1 MDPPR
6 QVNEDRRYRFEPT
19 QDSNTFT
26 ETLQPASLAKGLL
39 TSVYRTFQRG
49 KVTAVAAPKRLTECH
64 VTRQRTCSSIT
75 VTGVV
80 RTTPAKK
87 NQHPSLEPR
96 SDSRQASSRLGF
108 GALTIRGLR
117 DSSASPR
124 LTSTQMP
131 KSRSLVQFGEPA
143 ASPTDRHDFEKC
155 QKDQKNAS
163 PDHRI
168 GGESSES
175 PAIKKRRDP
184 LYTCLKKHV
193 PFQRK
198 HPLHVSQVEMS
209 PVSSTRV
216 FRQSFVQTNSKPKYE
231 VLKQSTVL
239 ATSGFETPKEK
250 TSWPLA
256 RPAFTRLKTAAG
268 RVVTPFTY
276 KNLSSS
282 ETTANEIVNRPR
294 QGSGTTQASRRV
306 VRNVPASPAI
316 VAAPASRQPEG
327 TASSAG
333 YYLRDLEDAFSGRLD
348 GYFGEMFQKHLQ
360 KSIAT
365 LEAMKDIDMSRT
377 RLRMAPVCLDGQ
389 GGVRPAVPENIN
401 IYLNYQITTRATAV
415 EPNFYKQS
423 YETIMARK
431 RDSESAVPP
440 RVSSETKTSKRPSLN
455 GCRWRPSLTA
465 KDSKNSFSTDQ
476 EAETPKVRKT
486 IIFDLD
492 ETLIHSCK
500 SPLEK
505 YDRSVKATMP
515 SRGEKVIGFNVRPFL
530 EELLEGLKDH
540 FELVIF
546 TASHFC
552 YASPILDDIDPNR
565 YFKTRLFREHCDL
578 VEGGVFIKNLSIL
591 KDRDLKN
598 VVLVDNSVSSFA
610 SQVSNGIPI
619 VPFFDNKAD
628 DQLLKL
634 RAFLLRLKDVPDVR
648 PVIEAQ
654 FNWSGWKTQYL
665 SRAAAAVKT
674 S

>member
-6 QVNEDRRYRFEPT
+6 QLNDGRRHHFDQT
-19 QDSNTFT
+19 QESNTFT
-26 ETLQPASLAKGLL
+26 EALQTTTLVKGLL
-39 TSVYRTFQRG
+39 TSVYRTLQKG
-49 KVTAVAAPKRLTECH
+49 KVTAPIAPRRLTECI
-64 VTRQRTCSSIT
+64 VGRQRTCSSISAS
-75 VTGVV
+75 GIL

-87 NQHPSLEPR
+87 TQNPSLEPR
-96 SDSRQASSRLGF
+96 SDLRQATSRPGTV
-108 GALTIRGLR
+108 ALIVQGLR

-124 LTSTQMP
+124 IISNQMQ
-131 KSRSLVQFGEPA
+131 KSRSLAQIGESGLPA
-143 ASPTDRHDFEKC
+143 TDRYRIEKC
-155 QKDQKNAS
+155 QKDPKNATLDCE
-163 PDHRI
+163 PWAKN
-168 GGESSES
+168 SES

-184 LYTCLKKHV
+184 FYTCLKKHAH
-193 PFQRK
+193 FQRK
-198 HPLHVSQVEMS
+198 HPLYTSQVEMS
-209 PVSSTRV
+209 PLSSKRI
-216 FRQSFVQTNSKPKYE
+216 FRQSFVQTNTKTKYE

-239 ATSGFETPKEK
+239 VTNGIESPKEK
-250 TSWPLA
+250 ISWPLA
-256 RPAFTRLKTAAG
+256 RPAFTRLKTSAG
-268 RVVTPFTY
+268 KVAIPFTY
-276 KNLSSS
+276 KILSNSEATMTEVSS
-282 ETTANEIVNRPR
+282 RIR
-294 QGSGTTQASRRV
+294 QGLGMTRVSRRFL
-306 VRNVPASPAI
+306 RTLPASPAI
-316 VAAPASRQPEG
+316 VAAPVVTPP
-327 TASSAG
+327 G
-333 YYLRDLEDAFSGRLD
+333 YYLKDLEDAFAGKLE

-365 LEAMKDIDMSRT
+365 LEVMKEIDMSRM

-389 GGVRPAVPENIN
+389 GGVRPAIPENIN

-423 YETIMARK
+423 YESIMAKK
-431 RDSESAVPP
+431 RDSESINPP
-440 RVSSETKTSKRPSLN
+440 RVSSETKTGKRESLN
-455 GCRWRPSLTA
+455 GFRWRPSLTA
-465 KDSKNSFSTDQ
+465 KESKNSFSTDQ
-476 EAETPKVRKT
+476 DVEAPRVRKT

-515 SRGEKVIGFNVRPFL
+515 SRGEKIIGFNVRPYL
-530 EELLEGLKDH
+530 DELLEALKEH

-619 VPFFDNKAD
+619 VPYFDNKAD

-634 RAFLLRLKDVPDVR
+634 KSFLLGLKDVPDVR

-654 FNWSGWKTQYL
+654 FNWGAWRSQYFP
-665 SRAAAAVKT
+665 RPAAGVKA